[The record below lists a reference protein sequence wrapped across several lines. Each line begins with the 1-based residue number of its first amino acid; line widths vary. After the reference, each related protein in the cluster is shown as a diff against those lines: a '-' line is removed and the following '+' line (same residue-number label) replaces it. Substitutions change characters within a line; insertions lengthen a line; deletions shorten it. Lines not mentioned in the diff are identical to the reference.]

1 MILTGTCSWT
11 EKTLIQSGKFY
22 PKEANTAE
30 ARLRYYA
37 ETFDTVEI
45 DSTYYAIPNPSN
57 SSLWAERTPEKFI
70 FNVKAYG
77 ALTGHGVDPRTLP
90 ADIRKTLPQGEV
102 EKKHIYIKDSSL
114 LKTVA
119 EMFREALEPLV
130 KGGKLGVLVF
140 QYPPWFQYSK
150 AGFDFILQGKELMD
164 GLPVALEF
172 RHGSWLTP
180 EKRDKVLEFLSKNN
194 ITYIAADEPQYG
206 TLATVPFVPA
216 LTSDIAYFRF
226 HGRNKENWLRKGIE
240 TTLRFA
246 YKYSEEELR
255 GFVPAIEQISKRA
268 KTTLVMFNNCH
279 LDYAVRNAIGMRELL
294 TRTGETVRT
303 TE

>member
-22 PKEANTAE
+22 PKETNTAE

-37 ETFDTVEI
+37 EHFAIVEI
-45 DSTYYAIPNPSN
+45 DSTYYAIPSPSN
-57 SSLWAERTPEKFI
+57 ASLWAERTPEKFI

-90 ADIRKTLPQGEV
+90 ADILKTLPHEDIQ
-102 EKKHIYIKDSSL
+102 KKHIYIKDAAL
-114 LKTVA
+114 LKAVA
-119 EMFREALEPLV
+119 GMFRDALEPLV
-130 KGGKLGVLVF
+130 KKGKLGVLVF
-140 QYPPWFQYSK
+140 QYPPWFQYNE
-150 AGFDFILQGKELMD
+150 ANFDLILRDQELMD
-164 GLPVALEF
+164 GLPIALEF

-180 EKRDKVLEFLSKNN
+180 QKEDKVLAFLSKNN
-194 ITYIAADEPQYG
+194 ITHIAADEPQYG
-206 TLATVPFVPA
+206 TLATVPFVSA

-246 YKYSEEELR
+246 YKYSEEELS
-255 GFVPAIEQISKRA
+255 GFVPAIQQIGKRA
-268 KTTLVMFNNCH
+268 KTTFVMFNNCH
-279 LDYAVRNAIGMRELL
+279 LDYAVRNAIGMKELL
-294 TRTGETVRT
+294 RRTSEK
-303 TE
+303 